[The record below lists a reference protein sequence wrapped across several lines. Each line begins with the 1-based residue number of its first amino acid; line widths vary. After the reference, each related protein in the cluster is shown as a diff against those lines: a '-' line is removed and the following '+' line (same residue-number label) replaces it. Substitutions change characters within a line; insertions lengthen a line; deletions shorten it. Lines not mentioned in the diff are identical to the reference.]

1 MSEHSA
7 YWPFDG
13 LPALAAE
20 AATRTPSEPPR
31 ALAGQRLR
39 ISVDNPLSGPSAGP
53 LFLMPPDADND
64 WRTLRLDAETLSRA
78 EPGRL
83 AELVSTLSPDISKA
97 MWDFLRFANPGFE
110 VQAFRP
116 GTETV
121 DKEATALIHEFLGV
135 LEGLYGSVD
144 IPINR
149 LFINTFLRGGMI
161 AELVLDNAG
170 RMPIDLAVPDARWLY
185 FRRLVDKERGAIWQ
199 PYQYQLGQQ
208 VPLDRPTIRY
218 VPLDPLPGSPYGRSI
233 MAPALFTTIFLMGLL
248 HDLRRVV
255 AQQGYPR
262 LDIAINLERL
272 LMAMPPGLSDNLED
286 RREWLNKTVDEV
298 TKMYATLQPD
308 EAYIHLD
315 TTQVNRPVGAVDSS
329 SLGAIDG
336 LIAAL
341 NQQTARGVKS
351 NALLM
356 GLPEGMSET
365 NGNRQWESYIGGIK
379 AVQHPAETLL
389 GYLFSLALQAQG
401 RQAKV
406 VLTFAENRAAELL
419 RDQQVQKLQL
429 QNVALSYWL
438 GLISLD
444 EAAQIALKKVKADQ
458 QEPRLPGVGV
468 QAGGGSG
475 GGSGNLNPDTVAAE
489 PGSNRSS
496 EFQSVKEIL
505 AEMGLPERNGHG

>member
-1 MSEHSA
+1 MAERSD
-7 YWPFDG
+7 YWPFEHQG
-13 LPALAAE
+13 PVLAPE
-20 AATRTPSEPPR
+20 AAARAPSEPPR

-39 ISVDNPLSGPSAGP
+39 ISVDNPMFGPQAGP

-64 WRTLRLDAETLSRA
+64 WRTLRLDADTLSRA

-83 AELVSTLSPDISKA
+83 AELLSTLSPDISKA

-121 DKEATALIHEFLGV
+121 DKESTALIKEFLGT

-170 RMPIDLAVPDARWLY
+170 RVPIDLAVPDARWIY
-185 FRRLVDKERGAIWQ
+185 FRRLVDPQRGAIWQ

-272 LMAMPPGLSDNLED
+272 LLAMPPGLSDNLED

-329 SLGAIDG
+329 SLGAVDG
-336 LIAAL
+336 LIAML
-341 NQQTARGVKS
+341 ERQTSRGLKS
-351 NALLM
+351 NGLLM
-356 GLPEGMSET
+356 GLPTSTSET
-365 NGNRQWESYIGGIK
+365 HGNRLWESYIGGIK

-389 GYLFSLALQAQG
+389 GYLFTLALQAQG
-401 RQAKV
+401 RQARV

-419 RDQQVQKLQL
+419 RDSQVAKNNL
-429 QNVALSYWL
+429 QNAALAYWL
-438 GLISLD
+438 GLISAD
-444 EAAQIALKKVKADQ
+444 EMAQKALNKPTADVP
-458 QEPRLPGVGV
+458 EPRLKG
-468 QAGGGSG
+468 AGIQGGSG
-475 GGSGNLNPDTVAAE
+475 SSGGGTNPDTVAAD
-489 PGSNRSS
+489 PGSNR
-496 EFQSVKEIL
+496 QLDLVTVREIL
-505 AEMGLPERNGHG
+505 AEIGLPERNGHS